1 MLTVTPAIQIPDD
14 EFAFSFARSS
24 GPGGQNVNKVNSKA
38 VMRWTPATSP
48 SLPSEVR
55 DRFVSRYAT
64 RLTLAGELILT
75 SQRSRDQ
82 NRNVEDCLE
91 RLKEMILAVARKP
104 VTRRATK
111 PSRGSHKR
119 RLEGKR
125 LQSGKKRGRQRPP
138 SGDD

>member
-1 MLTVTPAIQIPDD
+1 MLSVTSAIQIPDD
-14 EFAFSFARSS
+14 EFTFTFARSS

-38 VMRWTPATSP
+38 VMRWSPTTSP

-55 DRFVSRYAT
+55 ERFIARYAS
-64 RLTLAGELILT
+64 RLTTAGELILT

-82 NRNVEDCLE
+82 NRNMEDCLE
-91 RLKEMILAVARKP
+91 RLKEMILAIARKP
-104 VTRRATK
+104 ITRRPTKAT
-111 PSRGSHKR
+111 RGSHKR